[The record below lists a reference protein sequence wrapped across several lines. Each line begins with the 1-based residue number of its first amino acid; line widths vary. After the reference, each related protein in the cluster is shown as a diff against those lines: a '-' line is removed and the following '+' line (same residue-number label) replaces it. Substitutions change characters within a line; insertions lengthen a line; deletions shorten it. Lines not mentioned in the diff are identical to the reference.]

1 MPDKKRILI
10 VEDEKDMISVLKQRL
25 TSTGCFDIT
34 VAFDGQEG
42 LAKAQRENPDLII
55 LDLMLPK
62 LDGYKVCR
70 ILKFSDKS
78 KNIPIVIY
86 TARTQKEDRKLAAD
100 CGADAYIPKT
110 LGQEALVDR
119 INILLSSSH

>member
-10 VEDEKDMISVLKQRL
+10 VEDEKDMSDILRIRL
-25 TSTGCFDIT
+25 TSTGDFDIT

-86 TARTQKEDRKLAAD
+86 TARNQDEDRKLAAD

-110 LGQEALVDR
+110 QDQEVLVDK
-119 INILLSSSH
+119 IKKLLNR